1 MTATAEMHIH
11 KSMMKTK
18 AMVTAPSFP
27 KYILSKH
34 QSTTPLHS
42 SAQFNIQARLFN
54 SNVVKTAMTGIMADI
69 GAALGIQ
76 DNILKPKKRL
86 RASDYTTE
94 TASAKKSHVHTE
106 VVLLDTQPQDA
117 HYVIENAR
125 RKEHCSEIDENSLDS
140 ESYLSQLADFY
151 SENSADEDNFPE
163 FSAGVENTERSRSE
177 EASISSLRSPLHS
190 APGSSR
196 FHSRKKSVPV
206 PKSTTFIPSLAMG
219 GYISDSDSG
228 KSSVFD
234 SQNADF
240 KARKN
245 RRGQQ
250 ERRQIWE
257 KKFGQNANHVKNQL
271 HRRSRDEGW
280 DPRSGARE
288 NNKGVRKKGRNSNF
302 KKISGNQR
310 GGPMGS
316 GANSDPV
323 RAKPKS
329 KDKEKVTKPLHP
341 SWEAARKVKEAKKN
355 VTFVGKKVVF
365 D

>member
-1 MTATAEMHIH
+1 MTAIAEMHIH

-18 AMVTAPSFP
+18 AMVTASSFP
-27 KYILSKH
+27 QHIVSKN

-42 SAQFNIQARLFN
+42 SAQINLQARLFN

-76 DNILKPKKRL
+76 DNTLKQKKRL

-94 TASAKKSHVHTE
+94 TASAKKSPVHTE
-106 VVLLDTQPQDA
+106 VVLSDTQPQNA
-117 HYVIENAR
+117 HSVIEIAR
-125 RKEHCSEIDENSLDS
+125 RKEDCSEIDENSLDS

-151 SENSADEDNFPE
+151 SENSADEDNIPG
-163 FSAGVENTERSRSE
+163 FSAGIENTKRSRSE
-177 EASISSLRSPLHS
+177 EASISSLQSPLHS
-190 APGSSR
+190 APGSSQ
-196 FHSRKKSVPV
+196 FHPRKKSAPV
-206 PKSTTFIPSLAMG
+206 PKSTTFIPSLALG

-228 KSSVFD
+228 KSLVFD
-234 SQNADF
+234 SQHADF

-271 HRRSRDEGW
+271 HRRSRDERW

-288 NNKGVRKKGRNSNF
+288 NNKGIYKKGRNSNF
-302 KKISGNQR
+302 KKISVNGR
-310 GGPMGS
+310 GGPKSS

-323 RAKPKS
+323 RAKPKP
-329 KDKEKVTKPLHP
+329 KDKEEVIKPLHP
-341 SWEAARKVKEAKKN
+341 SWEAARKVKAAKKN